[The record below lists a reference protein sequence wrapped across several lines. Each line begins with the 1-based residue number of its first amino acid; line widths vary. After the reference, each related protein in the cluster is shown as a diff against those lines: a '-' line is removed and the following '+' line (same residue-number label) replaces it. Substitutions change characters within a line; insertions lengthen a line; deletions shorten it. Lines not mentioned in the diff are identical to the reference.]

1 MNVETGRRLDKFDDN
16 INKDGI
22 TEIIWARIVTTEMR
36 TRMVTRMGTRM
47 VTMIMWTRSVKTTMW
62 TRTMGPIMW
71 TRRIQTERITFNNER
86 SKFKN

>member
-47 VTMIMWTRSVKTTMW
+47 VTMIMWTRSVKI
-62 TRTMGPIMW
+62 RSCAPVVPCPIFS
-71 TRRIQTERITFNNER
+71 ICHG
-86 SKFKN
+86 KGC